1 MSDNID
7 KLIKYIQS
15 KGCEHC
21 PYCKYQD
28 ECHGIACYGGEPI
41 EPPCCYITPHN
52 YLDFDIILQ
61 EIEDRNNDNTMV
73 KEVKR
78 HAKIGE
84 YIKIVDCD
92 DVMGHEYE
100 NGDIFVVIK
109 DDSVMDIVRGISEKY
124 TCGDNGLIFYDYEY
138 VVLEDYNPY
147 ETKQTKIVVDK
158 INTEELVVPKTNI
171 EIIKD
176 VVSNLQNSLSFDFNL
191 NMPCRGGKT
200 ATLLYFDELIN
211 EEREEK
217 DMNKVLK
224 LYMERKLKEIDDK
237 YDKKVEDDYNAIEVV
252 KQYNDLVNNF
262 ENKLEELFTS
272 LDNFDNGYLVTQC
285 DSNCYKY
292 ELSEGMIKNKIMD
305 KYIEEKIADK
315 LELDNLIGEV
325 DAQLSLSDDLTYQLE
340 VLSRYDII
348 DKKTNKMKV

>member
-1 MSDNID
+1 M
-7 KLIKYIQS
+7 
-15 KGCEHC
+15 
-21 PYCKYQD
+21 
-28 ECHGIACYGGEPI
+28 
-41 EPPCCYITPHN
+41 
-52 YLDFDIILQ
+52 
-61 EIEDRNNDNTMV
+61 

-78 HAKIGE
+78 HA
-84 YIKIVDCD
+84 
-92 DVMGHEYE
+92 
-100 NGDIFVVIK
+100 
-109 DDSVMDIVRGISEKY
+109 
-124 TCGDNGLIFYDYEY
+124 
-138 VVLEDYNPY
+138 
-147 ETKQTKIVVDK
+147 
-158 INTEELVVPKTNI
+158 TEELIVPKPNI

-176 VVSNLQNSLSFDFNL
+176 IVSNIQNALSFDFKL
-191 NMPCRGGKT
+191 NIG
-200 ATLLYFDELIN
+200 

-224 LYMERKLKEIDDK
+224 LYEERKLKEIDDK

-252 KQYNDLVNNF
+252 KQYNELVMNF
-262 ENKLEELFTS
+262 ESKLEELFNS

-292 ELSEGMIKNKIMD
+292 ALSEDMIKNKIID

-315 LELDNLIGEV
+315 LELDKLIGEV

>member
-1 MSDNID
+1 MIDDMD
-7 KLIKYIQS
+7 KLITYIES

-21 PYCKYQD
+21 LYCKYQD
-28 ECHGIACYGGEPI
+28 ECHGISCYGGEPI
-41 EPPCCYITPHN
+41 EPPCCYQTPDN
-52 YLDFDIILQ
+52 YLNFDIILQ
-61 EIEDRNNDNTMV
+61 EI
-73 KEVKR
+73 
-78 HAKIGE
+78 
-84 YIKIVDCD
+84 
-92 DVMGHEYE
+92 
-100 NGDIFVVIK
+100 K
-109 DDSVMDIVRGISEKY
+109 DSSD
-124 TCGDNGLIFYDYEY
+124 
-138 VVLEDYNPY
+138 

-158 INTEELVVPKTNI
+158 INTEELVVPKLNI

-176 VVSNLQNSLSFDFNL
+176 IVSNIQNALSFDFKL
-191 NMPCRGGKT
+191 NIG
-200 ATLLYFDELIN
+200 

-224 LYMERKLKEIDDK
+224 LYEERKLKEINDK

-292 ELSEGMIKNKIMD
+292 ALSEGMIKNKIID
-305 KYIEEKIADK
+305 KYAEEKIADK